1 MFDIIEV
8 FTSSLRKPLR
18 CIVQQTR
25 DADSAQVA
33 ADKLW
38 QENKATAHAESTYI
52 VYDRSTQQE
61 IYRIPEA
68 LAETS

>member
-38 QENKATAHAESTYI
+38 QENKTTAHAESTYI